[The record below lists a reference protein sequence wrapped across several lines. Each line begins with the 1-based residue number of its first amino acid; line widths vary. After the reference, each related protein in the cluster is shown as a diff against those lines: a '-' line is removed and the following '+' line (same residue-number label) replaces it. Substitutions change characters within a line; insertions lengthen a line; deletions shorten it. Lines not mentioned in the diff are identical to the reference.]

1 MVEGGRRGLMPL
13 ATPTENTRGEG
24 TRRNTFAY
32 SDRGSDYTH
41 TTYQYSD
48 RGSDYTHTT
57 YQYSDRG
64 SDYTHTTYQYL
75 SNTLYTVKRTILAA
89 LYNSFFCFNFRIEW
103 VR

>member
-41 TTYQYSD
+41 TTYQYPLI
-48 RGSDYTHTT
+48 H
-57 YQYSDRG
+57 
-64 SDYTHTTYQYL
+64 
-75 SNTLYTVKRTILAA
+75 LYTVKRTILAA
-89 LYNSFFCFNFRIEW
+89 LYNSFFCFRIEW